1 MTSPAATRAVTTR
14 AAVLTALD
22 QPLQLRD
29 GVEVERPHAGEVRV
43 RMVASGVC
51 HSDRSMQNGTLPVT
65 LPAVLGHE
73 GAGVVEEVGDGV
85 VDVVPGDHVVI
96 SWVPQCRACFFCTRG
111 QPHLCR
117 TGDAVLLTGG
127 LLDGN
132 PRLRLDGAPLQQML
146 GTGTFSG
153 TTVVDATAV
162 VKVPDD
168 LDLSVAALLGCAVLT
183 GVGAALNTAT
193 IAPGDTVAVVGCGGV
208 GLNVIQGARLAGA
221 GEIVAIDIHPAK
233 LELAR
238 RMGATTTVDASTT
251 DPVGAVFD
259 RTGQRGAD
267 VAFEAIG
274 TGPTIDQTVAL
285 TRRGGQAIL
294 VGIPRMDVM
303 LTLPVMLGLVMAERT
318 IKGCWYGSA
327 DVRRDVPVL
336 IEHYRKGDL
345 RLDELVSRRIAL
357 DEVNVALD
365 EMSTTGLAR
374 SVIVF

>member
-1 MTSPAATRAVTTR
+1 VTPEPAAFTR

-22 QPLQLRD
+22 QPLELRD
-29 GVEVERPHAGEVRV
+29 GVEVEHPHPGEVRV
-43 RMVASGVC
+43 RMVASGIC
-51 HSDRSMQNGTLPVT
+51 HSDLSMQNGTLPVT
-65 LPAVLGHE
+65 VPAVLGHE
-73 GAGVVEEVGDGV
+73 GAGVIEEVGEGV
-85 VDVVPGDHVVI
+85 DDLVPGDHVVI
-96 SWVPQCRACFFCTRG
+96 SWVPQCRTCFFCTHG

-117 TGDAVLLTGG
+117 TADAVLVTGG

-146 GTGTFSG
+146 GTGTFCQ

-193 IAPGDTVAVVGCGGV
+193 IRPGDTVAVVGCGGV
-208 GLNVIQGARLAGA
+208 GLNVVQGARLAGA

-233 LELAR
+233 LDLAR
-238 RMGATTTVDASTT
+238 TLGATTTVDATAQ
-251 DPVGAVFD
+251 DPIGTVFD
-259 RTGQRGAD
+259 LTGQRGAD

-274 TGPTIDQTVAL
+274 AGPTIDQTVTL

-303 LTLPVMLGLVMAERT
+303 LTVPVMLGLVMAERT

-327 DVRRDVPVL
+327 DVRRDIPVL
-336 IEHYRKGDL
+336 IEHYRRGDL
-345 RLDELVSRRIAL
+345 LLDELVSRRIAL
-357 DEVNVALD
+357 DDVNTALD
-365 EMSTTGLAR
+365 DMTTTGLAR